1 MISQIVVKRYAE
13 AFVGFAKETI
23 GFEKALEELKALRSN
38 VIRDNPEFLEF
49 LENKE
54 MTFAEKYD
62 FIDKVLDDNF
72 SEEIRYFIRLLLDKG
87 RINILNDLIEYVRVK
102 YSYGEELE
110 VLLKTSTPL
119 DLPLIK
125 RIEEKISEKLH
136 RKLKFYIDLDGDL
149 LGGVQVTIG
158 NKLIDGSVRKRLDEL
173 REKLLTVRV

>member
-13 AFVGFAKETI
+13 AFMGFAKDTI
-23 GFEKALEELKALRSN
+23 GFEKAIEELKALRSN
-38 VIRDNPEFLEF
+38 VIRDNPEFLSF
-49 LENKE
+49 LANKE
-54 MTFAEKYD
+54 MTFAEKCD
-62 FIDKVLDDNF
+62 FMEKVLDDNF
-72 SEEIRYFIRLLLDKG
+72 SQEIRYFIKLLIDKG
-87 RINILNDLIEYVRVK
+87 RINILSDVIEYIRIN
-102 YSYGEELE
+102 YSYGEQLE

-125 RIEEKISEKLH
+125 RIEDKMSAKLH

-173 REKLLTVRV
+173 KEKLLTVRV

>member
-13 AFVGFAKETI
+13 AFIGFARETI
-23 GFEKALEELKALRSN
+23 GLDKALEELKSLRGN
-38 VIRDNPEFLEF
+38 VMRDNPEFLDF

-54 MTFAEKYD
+54 MTFAEKCD
-62 FIDKVLDDNF
+62 LIDKVLDDNF
-72 SEEIRYFIRLLLDKG
+72 SQETKYFIRMLIDKG
-87 RINILNDLIEYVRVK
+87 RISILNDVIEYIRVN
-102 YSYGEELE
+102 YSYGEQLE

-125 RIEEKISEKLH
+125 KIQDKLSAKLH

-149 LGGVQVTIG
+149 LGGVQVRVG

>member
-13 AFVGFAKETI
+13 AFIGFARETI
-23 GFEKALEELKALRSN
+23 GLDKALEELKSLRGN
-38 VIRDNPEFLEF
+38 VMRDNPEFLDF

-54 MTFAEKYD
+54 MTFAEKCD
-62 FIDKVLDDNF
+62 LIDKVLDDNF
-72 SEEIRYFIRLLLDKG
+72 SQETKYFIRLLIDKG
-87 RINILNDLIEYVRVK
+87 RISILNDVIEYIRVN
-102 YSYGEELE
+102 YSYGEQLE

-125 RIEEKISEKLH
+125 KIQDKLSAKLH

-149 LGGVQVTIG
+149 LGGVQVRVG